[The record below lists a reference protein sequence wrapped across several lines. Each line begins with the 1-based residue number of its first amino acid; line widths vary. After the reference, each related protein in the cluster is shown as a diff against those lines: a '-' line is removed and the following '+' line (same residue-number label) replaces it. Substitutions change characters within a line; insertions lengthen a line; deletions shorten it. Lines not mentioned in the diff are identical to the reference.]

1 MKIGI
6 LITSIGNFGKT
17 GFYNAQEI
25 GLAKELA
32 LQIEKVSIYKLVSF
46 DNEKQTEKIKGYSNI
61 TVHLIPARNSGING
75 MVDTRELDS
84 SLNAMIHFSD
94 TQYSVPKVYHWCV
107 KNSIH
112 YIPYIGVV
120 ESNSPI
126 KVKQVIT
133 NFIFKR
139 NIKVYRKC
147 ACCAKTPA
155 VQNRLSSLGVKKV
168 VLAPVGLDSS
178 LLKSDY
184 EKYSINE
191 LKHKYGYQNT
201 DKILLFIGRL
211 IDEKQPLRMIEIF
224 SDIVNGD
231 KCYKL
236 LMIGTGRLKD
246 AVVKKVN
253 DLKLNEN
260 VQLFEKIPNKNVW
273 ELYRMADSYINLNQH
288 EIFGM
293 AILEAMYYGCK
304 VIAWKAPGPD
314 LVIENGI
321 SGWIINNNEQ
331 VIEKIRDSTIFC
343 EAAHKRVFNGF
354 MWKNT
359 AKKFY
364 SVIFNNEDDFAGE
377 TV

>member
-32 LQIEKVSIYKLVSF
+32 LQIEEVAIYKLVPL
-46 DNEKQTEKIKGYSNI
+46 DNKKQTEKIKGYSNI
-61 TVHLIPARNSGING
+61 IVHLIPARSSGING
-75 MVDTRELDS
+75 MVDTRELDN
-84 SLNAMIHFSD
+84 SLNAIIHFSD

-107 KNSIH
+107 RNNIH

-120 ESNSPI
+120 ESNSPS

-133 NFIFKR
+133 NFIFIR
-139 NIKVYRKC
+139 NVKVYRKC
-147 ACCAKTPA
+147 VCCAKTPA
-155 VQNRLSSLGVKKV
+155 VQNRLTTLGVKNTI
-168 VLAPVGLDSS
+168 LAPVGLDSS
-178 LLKSDY
+178 LLKNDY
-184 EKYSINE
+184 EKYSVNE
-191 LKHKYGYQNT
+191 LKHKYGYQDT

-224 SDIVNGD
+224 SEIVKDD
-231 KCYKL
+231 KSYKL

-246 AVVKKVN
+246 AVIKKISN
-253 DLKLNEN
+253 FKLNEN
-260 VQLFEKIPNKNVW
+260 VYLLGKVPNKSIW
-273 ELYRMADSYINLNQH
+273 ELYRIADSYINLNQH

-293 AILEAMYYGCK
+293 AMLEAMYYGCK

-321 SGWIINNNEQ
+321 SGWIVHSNQQI
-331 VIEKIRDSTIFC
+331 IEKIKDNSMVGK
-343 EAAHKRVFNGF
+343 AAHNRVSNGF

-359 AKKFY
+359 AIKFY
-364 SVIFNNEDDFAGE
+364 SVIFNYGKVFVRE

>member
-6 LITSIGNFGKT
+6 LITSIGNFGKA

-32 LQIEKVSIYKLVSF
+32 LQIEKVAIYKLVSL

-75 MVDTRELDS
+75 MVDTRELDG

-120 ESNSPI
+120 ESNSPS

-147 ACCAKTPA
+147 VCCAKTPA
-155 VQNRLSSLGVKKV
+155 VQNRLNSLGVKNV

-184 EKYSINE
+184 EKYSVNE

-224 SDIVNGD
+224 SEIVNGD

-236 LMIGTGRLKD
+236 LMIGTGKLKD
-246 AVVKKVN
+246 AVVKKIN

-260 VQLFEKIPNKNVW
+260 VQLLDRIPNKNIW
-273 ELYRMADSYINLNQH
+273 EFYRMADSYINLNQH

-314 LVIENGI
+314 LVIENRI
-321 SGWIINNNEQ
+321 SGWIVNSNQQ
-331 VIEKIRDSTIFC
+331 VIEKIKDSTKFSK
-343 EAAHKRVFNGF
+343 AAHNRVFNGF

-359 AKKFY
+359 ATEFF
-364 SVIFNNEDDFAGE
+364 SVISK
-377 TV
+377 